1 MKTLNFEQMEAISGG
16 IKIPKWLECAGA
28 VAATGLFFGGLF
40 VTTGPIG
47 LYAANAILGPTI
59 IGLGWAACAD

>member
-1 MKTLNFEQMEAISGG
+1 MKKLSIEQMEIVKGG
-16 IKIPKWLECAGA
+16 VKVPKWLECG
-28 VAATGLFFGGLF
+28 AATAGTVLFFGGLF

-59 IGLGWAACAD
+59 VGLSWAACAS

>member
-1 MKTLNFEQMEAISGG
+1 MKELQLCQMEDINGG
-16 IKIPKWLECAGA
+16 TAVPKWLECA
-28 VAATGLFFGGLF
+28 AAAAGTALFMGGLF

-59 IGLGWAACAD
+59 VGLAWAACAK

>member
-1 MKTLNFEQMEAISGG
+1 MKKLSLEQMETLKGG
-16 IKIPKWLECAGA
+16 IKIPNWLECA
-28 VAATGLFFGGLF
+28 AAAAGTVLFFGGLF

>member
-1 MKTLNFEQMEAISGG
+1 MKKLNFEQMECLNGG
-16 IKIPKWLECAGA
+16 LQVPNWLSCGAAAAGTA
-28 VAATGLFFGGLF
+28 LFFGGLF

-59 IGLGWAACAD
+59 VGLGWAACAS

>member
-1 MKTLNFEQMEAISGG
+1 MKKLNFEQMENLKGG
-16 IKIPKWLECAGA
+16 YKIPNWLECAAAGA
-28 VAATGLFFGGLF
+28 GTALFFGGIL

-59 IGLGWAACAD
+59 VGLGWAACAS